1 LDRIPQFKKLGTT
14 LKTLTII
21 DTFGFFFRSYFALP
35 PLRNSD
41 GFPTGLLTGFINLID
56 SLKRDHNTDYIVFAL
71 DSKGNNFRHE
81 LYSEYKANRDEA
93 PEDLKKQLPIAIDWI
108 REMGFASLEKEGFE
122 ADDIIATLAKY
133 GKEQGLNVCIVSH
146 DKDLYQMI
154 EDGKVVMYDS
164 VNRKEIT
171 QDDCFKKFG
180 VYPKDFINFQA
191 ILGDSSDNIPGVKGI
206 GKVGASKLINK
217 YSTLEAIYDD
227 LENCGTANIQKKLLE
242 SRESAFL
249 SRKLVTMNQ
258 NVFKDFDLES
268 FVFEDKNYLTALID
282 EFEYYEMKQA
292 IKKAKVGV
300 DFSDSVE
307 DEDLTF
313 EAITLDTKKKLFQI
327 VDSITPKTLVAFDT
341 ETTGVDTKKDKMV
354 GFSFALDES
363 KAYYVPIA
371 HSYLGVTEQVK
382 LEDAIEA
389 INIILTAK
397 VIGQNLKFDFSLLYY
412 QYGVEEVIPF
422 ADTMIMAWLLNAGS
436 RVGLDS
442 LAKKFFDYEMKPF
455 KEMVKKGENFSTV
468 DIESA
473 TFYASEDAWMTFKL
487 YGALDKA
494 LSLASLIHLK
504 DEAKEVEYPFINVLI
519 GMEKRG
525 IKLDIE
531 KLNIL
536 QESLTKKIKELT
548 DNIYTLCG
556 CEFNIKS
563 TQQLG
568 NILFC
573 HLGLKGAKKTKTGYS
588 TNEKVLNS
596 LQSEH
601 MVIPLILEYRGVQKL
616 LSTYAIPLLKLAK
629 EDSKNRIYTS
639 FIQTGTATGRLSSKE
654 PNLQN
659 IPVRSALGREVREAF
674 VAKEGYKLL
683 SIDYSQIELR
693 LLAHFSKDSTLIEAF
708 RSGVDIHKATAV
720 KLFGKEEAEAKR
732 SYAKSVNFGIL
743 YGMGAKKLSDELGIT
758 SKEAKE
764 IIKAYFEN
772 YPTIQ
777 SYLTKIQEDVKTIG
791 YVETILKRRRFFDY
805 ENATG
810 MQKASFMRESV
821 NTVFQGSASDLIKLS
836 MLKIEA
842 YLKQKN
848 IDGSMLL
855 QIHDELI
862 FEIKE
867 DIIEE
872 VGAELKEIMESI
884 MELNVPLVS
893 SLSIGNSWGELK

>member
-1 LDRIPQFKKLGTT
+1 M
-14 LKTLTII
+14 KTLTVI

-41 GFPTGLLTGFINLID
+41 GFPTGLLTGFINLVD
-56 SLKRDHNTDYIVFAL
+56 GLKRDHNSDYIVFAL
-71 DSKGNNFRHE
+71 DSKGNNFRHQ
-81 LYSEYKANRDEA
+81 LYPAYKANRDEA

-122 ADDIIATLAKY
+122 ADDVIATLAKY
-133 GKEQGLNVCIVSH
+133 GKEQGLNVRIVSH

-164 VNRKEIT
+164 VKRKEIT
-171 QDDCFKKFG
+171 SEDCFKKFG
-180 VYPKDFINFQA
+180 VYPQDFINFQA

-206 GKVGASKLINK
+206 GKVGASKLINQFK
-217 YSTLEAIYDD
+217 TLENIYDN
-227 LENCGTANIQKKLLE
+227 LEQAGTPRVQKLLLE
-242 SRESAFL
+242 GRESAFL
-249 SRKLVTMNQ
+249 SRELVTMNQ
-258 NVFKDFDLES
+258 EVFKDFDLES
-268 FVFEDKNYLTALID
+268 FAFEDKNYLTPLLD
-282 EFEYYEMKQA
+282 EFEQYEMKQA
-292 IKKAKVGV
+292 IKKAKIGIDV
-300 DFSDSVE
+300 SD
-307 DEDLTF
+307 
-313 EAITLDTKKKLFQI
+313 AIQEEEKLSFKAMILDSRERLFNVLDT
-327 VDSITPKTLVAFDT
+327 ITPETVVAFDT
-341 ETTGVDTKKDKMV
+341 ETTGLDTKKDKMV
-354 GFSFALDES
+354 GFSFALDDS
-363 KAYYVPIA
+363 QAYYVPIG
-371 HSYLGVTEQVK
+371 HNYLGVTAQVK
-382 LEDAIEA
+382 IEDAIEA
-389 INIILTAK
+389 IKIILKAK
-397 VIGQNLKFDFSLLYY
+397 VVGQNLKFDLSLLYY
-412 QYGVEEVIPF
+412 QHNIEEIIPF
-422 ADTMIMAWLLNAGS
+422 ADTMIMAWLLNSGS
-436 RVGLDS
+436 KVGLDS
-442 LAKKFFDYEMKPF
+442 LAKKFFDYDMKPF
-455 KEMVKKGENFSTV
+455 KEMVKKGENFSSV

-494 LSLASLIHLK
+494 LSLASLEHLK
-504 DEAKEVEYPFINVLI
+504 EEAKEVEYPFINTLI
-519 GMEKRG
+519 GMEQRG
-525 IKLDIE
+525 IELDIE
-531 KLNIL
+531 KLKLL
-536 QESLTKKIKELT
+536 QERLTETIKRLT
-548 DNIYTLCG
+548 QEIYALCG
-556 CEFNIKS
+556 SEFNIKS

-568 NILFC
+568 NILFGT
-573 HLGLKGAKKTKTGYS
+573 LGLKGGKKTKTGYS

-596 LQSEH
+596 LKKEH
-601 MVIPLILEYRGVQKL
+601 EVIGKILEYRSVQKL

-629 EDSKNRIYTS
+629 EDTAHRIYTS

-659 IPVRSALGREVREAF
+659 IPVRSPLGREVRGAF

-693 LLAHFSKDSTLIEAF
+693 LLAHFSEDSALMDAF
-708 RSGVDIHKATAV
+708 NRAVDIHKATAI
-720 KLFGKEEAEAKR
+720 KLFGEEEAEAKR

-764 IIKAYFEN
+764 IIKAYFAN

-777 SYLTKIQEDVKTIG
+777 TYLTKIQEDVKTIG

-842 YLKQKN
+842 YLKQEK
-848 IDGSMLL
+848 IDAFMLL

-862 FEIKE
+862 FEVKE
-867 DIIEE
+867 EIVDE
-872 VGAELKEIMESI
+872 VSLELKDIMENI
-884 MELNVPLVS
+884 MELKVPLVCS
-893 SLSIGNSWGELK
+893 VTIGNSWGELK

>member
-1 LDRIPQFKKLGTT
+1 M
-14 LKTLTII
+14 KTLTVI

-41 GFPTGLLTGFINLID
+41 GFPTGLLTGFINLVD
-56 SLKRDHNTDYIVFAL
+56 GLKRDHNSDYIVFAL
-71 DSKGNNFRHE
+71 DSKGNNFRHQ
-81 LYSEYKANRDEA
+81 LYPAYKANRDEA

-122 ADDIIATLAKY
+122 ADDVIATLAKY
-133 GKEQGLNVCIVSH
+133 GKEQGLNVRIVSH

-164 VNRKEIT
+164 VKRKEIT
-171 QDDCFKKFG
+171 SEDCFKKFG
-180 VYPKDFINFQA
+180 VYPQDFINFQA

-206 GKVGASKLINK
+206 GKVGASKLINQFK
-217 YSTLEAIYDD
+217 TLENIYDN
-227 LENCGTANIQKKLLE
+227 LEQAGTPRVQKLLLE
-242 SRESAFL
+242 GRESAFL
-249 SRKLVTMNQ
+249 SRELVTMNQ
-258 NVFKDFDLES
+258 EVFKDFDLES
-268 FVFEDKNYLTALID
+268 FAFEDKNYLTPLLD
-282 EFEYYEMKQA
+282 EFEQYEMKQA
-292 IKKAKVGV
+292 IKKAKIGIDV
-300 DFSDSVE
+300 SD
-307 DEDLTF
+307 
-313 EAITLDTKKKLFQI
+313 AIQEEEKLSFKAMTLDSREKLFN
-327 VDSITPKTLVAFDT
+327 VLDTITPETVVAFDT
-341 ETTGVDTKKDKMV
+341 ETTGLDTKKDKMV
-354 GFSFALDES
+354 GFSFALDDS
-363 KAYYVPIA
+363 QAYYVPIG
-371 HSYLGVTEQVK
+371 HNYLGVTAQVK
-382 LEDAIEA
+382 IEDAIEA
-389 INIILTAK
+389 IKIILKAK
-397 VIGQNLKFDFSLLYY
+397 VVGQNLKFDLSLLYY
-412 QYGVEEVIPF
+412 QHNIEEIIPF
-422 ADTMIMAWLLNAGS
+422 ADTMIMAWLLNSGS
-436 RVGLDS
+436 KVGLDS
-442 LAKKFFDYEMKPF
+442 LAKKFFDYDMKPF
-455 KEMVKKGENFSTV
+455 KEMVKKGENFSSV

-494 LSLASLIHLK
+494 LSLASLEHLK
-504 DEAKEVEYPFINVLI
+504 EEAKEVEYPFINTLI
-519 GMEKRG
+519 GMEQRG
-525 IKLDIE
+525 IELDIE
-531 KLNIL
+531 KLKLL
-536 QESLTKKIKELT
+536 QERLTETIKRLT
-548 DNIYTLCG
+548 QEIYALCG
-556 CEFNIKS
+556 SEFNIKS

-568 NILFC
+568 NILFGT
-573 HLGLKGAKKTKTGYS
+573 LGLKGGKKTKTGYS

-596 LQSEH
+596 LKKEH
-601 MVIPLILEYRGVQKL
+601 EVIGKILEYRSVQKL

-629 EDSKNRIYTS
+629 EDTAHRIYTS

-659 IPVRSALGREVREAF
+659 IPVRSPLGREVRGAF

-693 LLAHFSKDSTLIEAF
+693 LLAHFSEDSALMDAF
-708 RSGVDIHKATAV
+708 NRAVDIHKATAI
-720 KLFGKEEAEAKR
+720 KLFGEEEAEAKR

-764 IIKAYFEN
+764 IIKAYFAN

-777 SYLTKIQEDVKTIG
+777 TYLTKIQEDVKTIG

-842 YLKQKN
+842 YLKQEK
-848 IDGSMLL
+848 IDAFMLL

-862 FEIKE
+862 FEVKE
-867 DIIEE
+867 EIVDE
-872 VGAELKEIMESI
+872 VSLELKDIMENI
-884 MELNVPLVS
+884 MELKVPLVCS
-893 SLSIGNSWGELK
+893 VTIGNSWGELK

>member
-1 LDRIPQFKKLGTT
+1 
-14 LKTLTII
+14 LKTLTVI

-41 GFPTGLLTGFINLID
+41 GFPTGLLTGFINLVD
-56 SLKRDHNTDYIVFAL
+56 GLKRDHNSDYIVFAL
-71 DSKGNNFRHE
+71 DSKGNNFRHQ
-81 LYSEYKANRDEA
+81 LYPAYKANRDEA

-122 ADDIIATLAKY
+122 ADDVIATLAKY
-133 GKEQGLNVCIVSH
+133 GKEQGLNVRIVSH

-164 VNRKEIT
+164 VKRKEIT
-171 QDDCFKKFG
+171 SEDCFKKFG
-180 VYPKDFINFQA
+180 VYPQDFINFQA

-206 GKVGASKLINK
+206 GKVGASKLINQFK
-217 YSTLEAIYDD
+217 TLENIYDN
-227 LENCGTANIQKKLLE
+227 LEQAGTPRVQKLLLE
-242 SRESAFL
+242 GRESAFL
-249 SRKLVTMNQ
+249 SRELVTMNQ
-258 NVFKDFDLES
+258 EVFKDFDLES
-268 FVFEDKNYLTALID
+268 FAFEDKNYLTPLLD
-282 EFEYYEMKQA
+282 EFEQYEMKQA
-292 IKKAKVGV
+292 IKKAKIGIDV
-300 DFSDSVE
+300 SD
-307 DEDLTF
+307 
-313 EAITLDTKKKLFQI
+313 AIQEEEKLSFKAMTLDSRERLFN
-327 VDSITPKTLVAFDT
+327 VLDTITPETVVAFDT
-341 ETTGVDTKKDKMV
+341 ETTGLDTKKDKMV
-354 GFSFALDES
+354 GFSFALDDS
-363 KAYYVPIA
+363 QAYYVPIG
-371 HSYLGVTEQVK
+371 HNYLGVTAQVK
-382 LEDAIEA
+382 IEDAIEA
-389 INIILTAK
+389 IKIILKAK
-397 VIGQNLKFDFSLLYY
+397 VVGQNLKFDLSLLYY
-412 QYGVEEVIPF
+412 QHNIEEIIPF
-422 ADTMIMAWLLNAGS
+422 ADTMIMAWLLNSGS
-436 RVGLDS
+436 KVGLDS
-442 LAKKFFDYEMKPF
+442 LAKKFFDYDMKPF
-455 KEMVKKGENFSTV
+455 KEMVKKGENFSSV

-494 LSLASLIHLK
+494 LSLASLEHLK
-504 DEAKEVEYPFINVLI
+504 EEAKEVEYPFINTLI
-519 GMEKRG
+519 GMEQRG
-525 IKLDIE
+525 IELDIE
-531 KLNIL
+531 KLKLL
-536 QESLTKKIKELT
+536 QERLTETIKRLT
-548 DNIYTLCG
+548 QEIYALCG
-556 CEFNIKS
+556 SEFNIKS

-568 NILFC
+568 NILFGT
-573 HLGLKGAKKTKTGYS
+573 LGLKGGKKTKTGYS

-596 LQSEH
+596 LKKEH
-601 MVIPLILEYRGVQKL
+601 EVIGKILEYRSVQKL

-629 EDSKNRIYTS
+629 EDTAHRIYTS

-659 IPVRSALGREVREAF
+659 IPVRSPLGREVRGAF

-693 LLAHFSKDSTLIEAF
+693 LLAHFSEDSALMDAF
-708 RSGVDIHKATAV
+708 NRGVDIHKATAI
-720 KLFGKEEAEAKR
+720 KLFGEEEAEAKR

-764 IIKAYFEN
+764 IIKAYFAN

-777 SYLTKIQEDVKTIG
+777 TYLTKIQEDVKTIG

-842 YLKQKN
+842 YLKQEK
-848 IDGSMLL
+848 IDAFMLL

-862 FEIKE
+862 FEVKE
-867 DIIEE
+867 EIVDE
-872 VGAELKEIMESI
+872 VSLELKDIMENI
-884 MELNVPLVS
+884 MELKVPLVCS
-893 SLSIGNSWGELK
+893 VTIGNSWGELK